1 MSLPAA
7 MDSHH
12 GVMIHYRDKGIFIF
26 GEAGAGKSSLALEL
40 IHHGA
45 ILIADDVVEFSLKNE
60 DLIAHCPKLLSGL
73 LHTRELGLMDI
84 RKVCGEA
91 SWHAS
96 TTVDLC
102 IELKRVHHPKASVNT
117 PTQHKDIL
125 GKALVVLTLSV
136 ENPASF
142 KTRIDS
148 WLTMQTTH
156 QGSHEKMQLWQ
167 LDKMAF

>member
-1 MSLPAA
+1 MYLPAA

-45 ILIADDVVEFSLKNE
+45 TLIADDVVDFSLKNE
-60 DLIAHCPKLLSGL
+60 YLIAHCPKMLSGL

-96 TTVDLC
+96 TIADLC
-102 IELKRVHHPKASVNT
+102 IELKQVHHPKASVNT
-117 PTQHKDIL
+117 PTRHKVIL
-125 GKALVVLTLSV
+125 GKPLVVLTLSV

-148 WLTMQTTH
+148 WLTMQASH
-156 QGSHEKMQLWQ
+156 KGNHEKMQLWQ

>member
-7 MDSHH
+7 MDSQH

-45 ILIADDVVEFSLKNE
+45 TLIADDVVDFSLKNE
-60 DLIAHCPKLLSGL
+60 HLIAHCPKLLSGL

-96 TTVDLC
+96 TIADLC

-117 PTQHKDIL
+117 PTQHKVIL

-148 WLTMQTTH
+148 WLTMQASH
-156 QGSHEKMQLWQ
+156 KGNHEKMQLWQ

>member
-45 ILIADDVVEFSLKNE
+45 TLIAVDVVDFSLKNE
-60 DLIAHCPKLLSGL
+60 HLIAHCPKLLSGL

-96 TTVDLC
+96 TIADLC

-117 PTQHKDIL
+117 PTQHKVIL

-148 WLTMQTTH
+148 WLTMQASH
-156 QGSHEKMQLWQ
+156 KGNHEKMQLWQ

>member
-1 MSLPAA
+1 MYLPAA

-26 GEAGAGKSSLALEL
+26 GEPGVGKSSLALEL
-40 IHHGA
+40 IHQGA
-45 ILIADDVVEFSLKNE
+45 ELIADDVVDFTLEN
-60 DLIAHCPKLLSGL
+60 DQLIAHCPKLLSGL

-96 TTVDLC
+96 SIADLC
-102 IELKRVHHPKASVNT
+102 IELKQVHHPQASVAT
-117 PTQHKDIL
+117 PTDQKVIL
-125 GKALVVLTLSV
+125 GKPLVVLTLSV

-148 WLTMQTTH
+148 WLTMQTIH
-156 QGSHEKMQLWQ
+156 KDSHEKMQLWQ

>member
-45 ILIADDVVEFSLKNE
+45 TLIADDVVDFSLKNE
-60 DLIAHCPKLLSGL
+60 HLIAHCPKLLSGL

-96 TTVDLC
+96 TIADLC

-117 PTQHKDIL
+117 PTQHKVIL

-148 WLTMQTTH
+148 WLTMQASH
-156 QGSHEKMQLWQ
+156 KGNHEKMQLWQ

>member
-12 GVMIHYRDKGIFIF
+12 GVMIHYRDKGIFIS
-26 GEAGAGKSSLALEL
+26 GEAGVGKSSLALEL

-45 ILIADDVVEFSLKNE
+45 KLIADDVVDFSVDNDQL
-60 DLIAHCPKLLSGL
+60 LALCPKLLSGL

-96 TTVDLC
+96 TTADLC
-102 IELKRVHHPKASVNT
+102 IELKQVHHPQASVTT
-117 PTQHKDIL
+117 PTHKKVIL
-125 GKALVVLTLSV
+125 GKPLVVLTLSV